1 MILPSPHTRL
11 LQGGISWEW
20 LQDANKLFRTQD
32 LMDITR
38 PYEPLSQSL
47 GVMLPKLNIQLF
59 IYLFSVLNSKSDKMG
74 YRSDLM

>member
-1 MILPSPHTRL
+1 
-11 LQGGISWEW
+11 
-20 LQDANKLFRTQD
+20 
-32 LMDITR
+32 MDITR